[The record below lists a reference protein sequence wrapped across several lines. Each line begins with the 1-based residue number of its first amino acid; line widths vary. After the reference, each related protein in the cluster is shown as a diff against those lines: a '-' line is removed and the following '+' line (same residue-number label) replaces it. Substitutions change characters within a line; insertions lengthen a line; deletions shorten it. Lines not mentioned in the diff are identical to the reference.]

1 MKYNYIGAEPEQ
13 KWGNNKGVLS
23 TSDVVDLKKE
33 DKISDHYGL
42 EFIEKKSFAS
52 NILEFSIPD
61 DYVQHLFV
69 FKNCQFS
76 GGIQSVGFRLKQVNE
91 TAFENSNL
99 YKYAF
104 IRISEAS
111 TTSVLEDDSTGTSV
125 GRFGVTQSVA
135 TTDGWFSKAWF
146 CDMVRT
152 DRPTTY
158 HAESIAYYSS
168 GAKSMVATGG
178 GLFDDRRKVTDI
190 QFFGNTLA
198 VSGDVILYG
207 LKAPRITEN
216 SLEGV

>member
-1 MKYNYIGAEPEQ
+1 MKYNYIGAKPEQ

-23 TSDVVDLKKE
+23 TSDIVDLKKE

-42 EFIEKKSFAS
+42 EFVEKKSFAS

-91 TAFENSNL
+91 TAFEDSNL

-104 IRISEAS
+104 IRLDENG
-111 TTSVLEDDSTGTSV
+111 TTAVTEDDTTGTSV
-125 GRFGVTQSVA
+125 GR
-135 TTDGWFSKAWF
+135 
-146 CDMVRT
+146 T
-152 DRPTTY
+152 DRHTTY